1 MSRGNGLQLGLN
13 RLGLLLHKRKRRLH
27 SLSCFFDFLLDL
39 QQQIHIRNHRVLHHR
54 SEHRGLDLFVLQLH
68 RIEQLDILGE
78 EVGLT
83 EALKRLRHGE
93 KRVLG
98 FIACSWDYSAENG
111 GVRKGDG
118 EEREGLASTIDGDLL
133 DEVGREESEN
143 DVGEKGGVDGLSVR
157 ERERRGTEMP
167 RGAEGNWASCEMIGV
182 SIVGSDKR
190 WAIQGNS
197 T

>member
-1 MSRGNGLQLGLN
+1 M
-13 RLGLLLHKRKRRLH
+13 
-27 SLSCFFDFLLDL
+27 
-39 QQQIHIRNHRVLHHR
+39 
-54 SEHRGLDLFVLQLH
+54 
-68 RIEQLDILGE
+68 
-78 EVGLT
+78 
-83 EALKRLRHGE
+83 
-93 KRVLG
+93 
-98 FIACSWDYSAENG
+98 CSWDYSAENG

-118 EEREGLASTIDGDLL
+118 EEREGLTSTIDGDLL

-143 DVGEKGGVDGLSVR
+143 DVGEKGGVDGLRMR